1 MKKTQA
7 YAIIITIAFSVAI
20 LFAASVLYG
29 LNPNNDNGS
38 SDGSNTASNAYG
50 GTDAAPF
57 EMSRSIMGSII
68 TISAAS
74 DSSYVNLSAAVDDAF
89 SDFSRIDAL
98 MSTYKNDSEVS
109 RLNRDGVLI
118 RPNPNTRLV
127 IENSIVYSKLS
138 NGSFDITIKPVLDL
152 WKEKVGADTFPTD
165 DELNATLGLVNFS
178 NVTVAAD
185 RISFKQEGMAIT
197 LDALAKGYGA
207 DRAADALIAG
217 GIDHGFVNAGGD
229 GVYFGGKSDGT
240 PWNVALRNPDAK
252 DDYITIISIYD
263 GAVATSGNYERY
275 FSEEAKVSHI
285 SDPRTGRSSEK
296 LISATVIVPYSTSM
310 MPAMTAD
317 ALATAVFVM
326 GVEGVEMIEMID
338 GAEALVIT
346 NEREIIRTSG
356 FGGYEMVEE

>member
-7 YAIIITIAFSVAI
+7 YAIIIAIVFSVVI

-29 LNPNNDNGS
+29 LNFGDAGS
-38 SDGSNTASNAYG
+38 DVSDGRSNVYG
-50 GTDAAPF
+50 GADAPSF

-74 DSSYVNLSAAVDDAF
+74 DSSYVNLGAVVGDAF

-109 RLNRDGVLI
+109 RLNRDGVLV
-118 RPNPNTRLV
+118 RPDPNTRLV
-127 IENSIVYSKLS
+127 IENAIVYSKLS

-152 WKEKVGADTFPTD
+152 WKEKVAAGTYPTD
-165 DELNATLGLVNFS
+165 DELNATLRLVNFS

-185 RISFKQEGMAIT
+185 SISFKQEGMAIT

-207 DRAADALIAG
+207 DRAVDALIAG
-217 GIDHGFVNAGGD
+217 GVDHGFVNAGGD

-285 SDPRTGRSSEK
+285 SDPRTGKSSEK
-296 LISATVIVPYSTSM
+296 LISATVIVPYTTSMM

-326 GVEGVEMIEMID
+326 GVEGLDMIEMIN
-338 GAEALVIT
+338 GVEALVIT

-356 FGGYEMVEE
+356 FAGYEVVEE